1 MPQWK
6 KGNLPKNSSFTRLAL
21 YTCDRGHELLS
32 TDITDQARSWLAAES
47 LHRPCDPK
55 IHGQTSPDLSR
66 IPRGNSSR
74 CLYDAPRNRLDEP
87 LDVFL
92 EFLLT
97 ASLIIISDISSVFER
112 V

>member
-6 KGNLPKNSSFTRLAL
+6 KGNLPKNNSFTRLAL

-32 TDITDQARSWLAAES
+32 TGVTDQARSWLAAES

-55 IHGQTSPDLSR
+55 LHGQTSPDLSC
-66 IPRGNSSR
+66 IPRGNSSG
-74 CLYDAPRNRLDEP
+74 CVYENPRTDWRKP
-87 LDVFL
+87 LAVFL

-97 ASLIIISDISSVFER
+97 ARLK
-112 V
+112 